1 MKKTVFCLMLLLFSG
16 VFLVTAFADVEMRR
30 TVIGADLTDEQIAA
44 AYESF
49 GMARGTVP
57 ELRLSNAE
65 EHEALD
71 GFVDSGIIGTRSI
84 SCVYV
89 ELLQQGS
96 GLQITT
102 ENISWFTPE
111 MYAAALE
118 TSGIRDARIAVTAPF
133 SVSGTSALAG
143 IYKACED
150 MTGQAMDD
158 YTKDVGT
165 QEMTVIGGLAGEIGE
180 EASTSIITDIKKA
193 MEQDAGM
200 NDGELLR
207 KIQEIAG
214 RYGVSLSEKQLQQL
228 LNLARSLKNMK
239 SGSLTETV
247 EDVRDTMEDVRETV
261 DKVTQA
267 KDEVAGFFQTVRDI
281 FQSIGD
287 FFDRLNSLFDRG

>member
-1 MKKTVFCLMLLLFSG
+1 MKKIILCLIAMLFSG
-16 VFLVTAFADVEMRR
+16 AFMITAFADAEMRR
-30 TVIGADLTDEQIAA
+30 TVIGADLTDEQIEA

-49 GMARGTVP
+49 GMERGTVP

-65 EHEALD
+65 EHAALD

-84 SCVYV
+84 SCVYL
-89 ELLQQGS
+89 ELLPQGS
-96 GLQITT
+96 GLKITT

-118 TSGIRDARIAVTAPF
+118 TSGITDAKIAVTAPF

-143 IYKACED
+143 IYKAYED
-150 MTGQAMDD
+150 MTGQTMDA

-165 QEMTVIGGLAGEIGE
+165 QEMTVIGSLAEEIGE
-180 EASTSIITDIKKA
+180 ENSTSIISDIKKA
-193 MEQDAGM
+193 MEQDVGM

-214 RYGVSLSEKQLQQL
+214 RYGVSLSERQLQQL
-228 LNLARSLKNMK
+228 LNLARSLKNMNP
-239 SGSLTETV
+239 GTLTETV
-247 EDVRDTMEDVRETV
+247 DDVRETMDDVRETV
-261 DKVTQA
+261 DKVTEA
-267 KDEVAGFFQTVRDI
+267 KDKAVGFFQTVKDI

-287 FFDRLNSLFDRG
+287 FFDKLNSLFDRG